1 MVDNIGNPTGHP
13 AYVLPVPYVLH
24 GPYVIPVPRDGKS
37 VYNSTD
43 EYLVQ
48 KNSTK
53 THIFRHIAICA
64 KTA

>member
-1 MVDNIGNPTGHP
+1 MYDE
-13 AYVLPVPYVLH
+13 
-24 GPYVIPVPRDGKS
+24 YVIYVSMYDEYNLNRDGKS

-43 EYLVQ
+43 EYLVP

-53 THIFRHIAICA
+53 TRISRHIAICA